1 MDYPKYVKIGE
12 KKYKINTDFRV
23 AIECQEIALDD
34 SIGDFERALAIIYK
48 LFGDDGLDDSN
59 NYEKLLELA
68 QKYLSCG
75 KKIDSKTNEEPD
87 MDFIQDMDYIEA
99 SFMSDYN
106 IDLQNTEMHWWKFY
120 NLINGLSNSEMG
132 NCCVLNRIRNL
143 RTFDTKDIKDQKEL
157 AKINEAKKQVA
168 LKKRTVKK
176 NLTVEQKKNIDNF
189 YKKIGINRKE

>member
-48 LFGDDGLDDSN
+48 LFGDNGLDDSN

-75 KKIDSKTNEEPD
+75 KEVNDNSSK
-87 MDFIQDMDYIEA
+87 
-99 SFMSDYN
+99 
-106 IDLQNTEMHWWKFY
+106 
-120 NLINGLSNSEMG
+120 
-132 NCCVLNRIRNL
+132 
-143 RTFDTKDIKDQKEL
+143 
-157 AKINEAKKQVA
+157 
-168 LKKRTVKK
+168 
-176 NLTVEQKKNIDNF
+176 
-189 YKKIGINRKE
+189 RK

>member
-23 AIECQEIALDD
+23 AIECQEIALDN

-75 KKIDSKTNEEPD
+75 KEVDNKTNVEPD
-87 MDFIQDMDYIEA
+87 MDFVQDMDYIEA

-132 NCCVLNRIRNL
+132 NCCVLNRVRNL
-143 RTFDTKDIKDQKEL
+143 RNFDTKDIKDQKE
-157 AKINEAKKQVA
+157 KERIEKAKKQVA
-168 LKKRTVKK
+168 LKRNKK
-176 NLTVEQKKNIDNF
+176 ENKITKEQEESMNKLNELL
-189 YKKIGINRKE
+189 RL